1 MLAYN
6 GRQDSILIT
15 KVLIAINFIAYI
27 ATSIL
32 SKNLLV
38 MDYQVLAFLGQS
50 NSLVVKGWYWQL
62 FSSMFVHINL
72 VHLLG
77 NMLFLFIYGVRGEEL
92 FSKKEFLFVY
102 FSSGLAGGLLSL
114 LGGPNMVS
122 AGASGAL
129 FGLFGACVTYAHAPI
144 KESIFI
150 VLIYSFYMFILT
162 MGANVNLFAHFGGL
176 VAGILFGYVISR
188 MRPL

>member
-1 MLAYN
+1 
-6 GRQDSILIT
+6 
-15 KVLIAINFIAYI
+15 
-27 ATSIL
+27 
-32 SKNLLV
+32 
-38 MDYQVLAFLGQS
+38 MDYQVIAFLGQS
-50 NSLVVKGWYWQL
+50 NSLVIKGWYWQL

-92 FSKKEFLFVY
+92 FSKKEFLLVY
-102 FSSGLAGGLLSL
+102 FSSGLAGNLLSL

-129 FGLFGACVTYAHAPI
+129 FGLFGACVTYAHSPL

-176 VAGILFGYVISR
+176 VAGLLFGYVISR